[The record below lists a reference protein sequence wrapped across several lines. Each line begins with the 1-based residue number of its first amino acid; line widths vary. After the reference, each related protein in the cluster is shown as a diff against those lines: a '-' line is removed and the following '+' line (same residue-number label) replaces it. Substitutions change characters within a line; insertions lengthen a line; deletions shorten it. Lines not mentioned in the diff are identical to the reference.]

1 MRMRIP
7 GNVHIMHIVAN
18 NDNESF
24 LFLMQLA
31 ETYNC
36 LFFEASSRAGKNC
49 AKVFTMEPYSWYI

>member
-1 MRMRIP
+1 
-7 GNVHIMHIVAN
+7 MHIVAN

-36 LFFEASSRAGKNC
+36 LFFEASSRAAKNC
-49 AKVFTMEPYSWYI
+49 AKVFTIEPYSWYNAPNGK